1 MAGRKKSPPKRKTGE
16 RERQELNR
24 VFRGGLS
31 VPALMVV
38 ILFIAAFLYGSYLE
52 KGNTEEPAAV
62 VSNFIERDADLSIR
76 YIDVGQGDCELIS
89 YAGQNIL
96 IDAGEKEAAEAV
108 IGALDELGITRLDYV
123 IATHP
128 HADHIGAMY
137 KVIEKYDIGTVI
149 APRVKDEL
157 VPTSKAY
164 ERFLTAL
171 SKKGQKLT
179 AAKPG
184 TVYSLADED
193 KENDNTAFE
202 VLSPVGN
209 DYDDL
214 NDWSVVI
221 RLVHGNCAFLF
232 TGDAE
237 RAAESDI
244 IASGAELSA
253 DVLKVG
259 HHGSS
264 TSSSK
269 KFLEA
274 VSPKAAVIS
283 CGDGNSFGHP
293 HKDTIE
299 KLEKRNIE
307 YYRTDQCGTV
317 TVYSDGESFRVQT
330 ERSDGG
336 ASKKE
341 NKE

>member
-1 MAGRKKSPPKRKTGE
+1 MA
-16 RERQELNR
+16 
-24 VFRGGLS
+24 
-31 VPALMVV
+31 V
-38 ILFIAAFLYGSYLE
+38 ILFIAAFIYGSYLE
-52 KGNTEEPAAV
+52 KGKTEEPAAV
-62 VSNFIERDADLSIR
+62 VSNFIEKDADLTIR

-108 IGALDELGITRLDYV
+108 IGTLDGLGIKKLDYV

-128 HADHIGAMY
+128 HSDHIGALGN
-137 KVIEKYDIGTVI
+137 IIDKYDIGTVI
-149 APRVKDEL
+149 APRIKDEL

-179 AAKPG
+179 AAKAG
-184 TVYSLADED
+184 AVYSLADEN

-202 VLSPVGN
+202 VLAPVGN

-221 RLVHGNCAFLF
+221 RLVHGENAFLF

-237 RAAESDI
+237 KAAESDI
-244 IASGAELSA
+244 IASGAKLSA
-253 DVLKVG
+253 DVLKAG

-264 TSSSK
+264 SSTSK

-274 VSPKAAVIS
+274 VSPKTVIIS
-283 CGDGNSFGHP
+283 CGDGNSYGHP
-293 HKDTIE
+293 HKETIE
-299 KLEKRNIE
+299 KLDKNSIE
-307 YYRTDQCGTV
+307 YYRTDQCGTI
-317 TVYSDGESFRVQT
+317 TVYSDGEGCREQT
-330 ERSDGG
+330 ER
-336 ASKKE
+336 ASSTSSRKGE
-341 NKE
+341 

>member
-1 MAGRKKSPPKRKTGE
+1 MA
-16 RERQELNR
+16 
-24 VFRGGLS
+24 
-31 VPALMVV
+31 V
-38 ILFIAAFLYGSYLE
+38 ILFIAAFIYGSYLE
-52 KGNTEEPAAV
+52 KGKTDEPAAV
-62 VSNFIERDADLSIR
+62 VSNFIEKDADLTIR

-108 IGALDELGITRLDYV
+108 IGVLDGLGIKKLDYV

-128 HADHIGAMY
+128 HSDHIGALGN
-137 KVIEKYDIGTVI
+137 IIDKYDIGTVI
-149 APRVKDEL
+149 APRIKDEL

-179 AAKPG
+179 AAKAG
-184 TVYSLADED
+184 AVYPLADEN

-202 VLSPVGN
+202 VLAPIGN

-221 RLVHGNCAFLF
+221 RLVHGENAFLF

-237 RAAESDI
+237 KAAESDI
-244 IASGAELSA
+244 VASGAKLSA
-253 DVLKVG
+253 DVLKAG

-264 TSSSK
+264 SSTSK

-274 VSPKAAVIS
+274 VSPKTVIIS
-283 CGDGNSFGHP
+283 CGDGNSYGHP
-293 HKDTIE
+293 HKETIE
-299 KLEKRNIE
+299 KLDKNSIE
-307 YYRTDQCGTV
+307 YYRTDQCGTI
-317 TVYSDGESFRVQT
+317 TVYSDGDSYRVQT
-330 ERSDGG
+330 ERSGSTS
-336 ASKKE
+336 SKKGE
-341 NKE
+341 

>member
-1 MAGRKKSPPKRKTGE
+1 MS
-16 RERQELNR
+16 
-24 VFRGGLS
+24 F
-31 VPALMVV
+31 PALVAV
-38 ILFIAAFLYGSYLE
+38 ILFIAAFIYGSYLE
-52 KGNTEEPAAV
+52 KGKTDEPAAV
-62 VSNFIERDADLSIR
+62 VSNFIEKDADITIR

-108 IGALDELGITRLDYV
+108 IGVLDGLGIKKLDYV

-128 HADHIGAMY
+128 HSDHIGALGN
-137 KVIEKYDIGTVI
+137 IIDKYDIGTVI
-149 APRVKDEL
+149 APRIKDEL

-179 AAKPG
+179 AAKAG
-184 TVYSLADED
+184 AVYSLADEN

-202 VLSPVGN
+202 VLAPIGN

-221 RLVHGNCAFLF
+221 RLVHGENAFLF

-237 RAAESDI
+237 KAAESDI
-244 IASGAELSA
+244 VASGAKLSA
-253 DVLKVG
+253 DVLKAG

-264 TSSSK
+264 SSTSK

-274 VSPKAAVIS
+274 VSPKTVIIS
-283 CGDGNSFGHP
+283 CGDGNSYGHP
-293 HKDTIE
+293 HKGTIE
-299 KLEKRNIE
+299 KLDKNSIE
-307 YYRTDQCGTV
+307 YYRTDQCGTI
-317 TVYSDGESFRVQT
+317 TVYSDGDSYRVQT
-330 ERSDGG
+330 ERSGSTS
-336 ASKKE
+336 SKKGE
-341 NKE
+341 

>member
-1 MAGRKKSPPKRKTGE
+1 MA
-16 RERQELNR
+16 
-24 VFRGGLS
+24 
-31 VPALMVV
+31 V
-38 ILFIAAFLYGSYLE
+38 ILFIAAFIYGSYLE
-52 KGNTEEPAAV
+52 KGKTDEPAAV
-62 VSNFIERDADLSIR
+62 VSNFIEKDADLTIR

-108 IGALDELGITRLDYV
+108 IGVLDGLGIKKLDYV

-128 HADHIGAMY
+128 HSDHIGALGN
-137 KVIEKYDIGTVI
+137 IIDKYDIGTVI
-149 APRVKDEL
+149 APRIKDEL

-179 AAKPG
+179 AAKAG
-184 TVYSLADED
+184 AVYSLADEN

-202 VLSPVGN
+202 VLAPVGN

-221 RLVHGNCAFLF
+221 RLVHGENAFLF

-237 RAAESDI
+237 KAAESDI

-253 DVLKVG
+253 DVLKAG

-264 TSSSK
+264 SSTSK

-274 VSPKAAVIS
+274 VSPKTVIIS
-283 CGDGNSFGHP
+283 CGDGNSYGHP
-293 HKDTIE
+293 HKEIIE
-299 KLEKRNIE
+299 KLDKNSIE
-307 YYRTDQCGTV
+307 YYRTDQCGTI
-317 TVYSDGESFRVQT
+317 TVYSDGESCRVQT
-330 ERSDGG
+330 ERSGSTS
-336 ASKKE
+336 SKKGE
-341 NKE
+341 

>member
-1 MAGRKKSPPKRKTGE
+1 MA
-16 RERQELNR
+16 
-24 VFRGGLS
+24 
-31 VPALMVV
+31 V
-38 ILFIAAFLYGSYLE
+38 ILFIAAFIYGSYLE
-52 KGNTEEPAAV
+52 KGKTGEPAAV
-62 VSNFIERDADLSIR
+62 VSNFIEKDADLTIR

-108 IGALDELGITRLDYV
+108 IGTLDGLGIKKLDYV

-128 HADHIGAMY
+128 HSDHIGALGN
-137 KVIEKYDIGTVI
+137 IIDKYDIGTVI
-149 APRVKDEL
+149 APRIKDEL

-179 AAKPG
+179 AAKAG
-184 TVYSLADED
+184 AVYSLADEN

-202 VLSPVGN
+202 VLAPVGN

-221 RLVHGNCAFLF
+221 RLVHGENAFLF

-237 RAAESDI
+237 KAAESDI

-253 DVLKVG
+253 DVLKAG

-264 TSSSK
+264 SSTSK

-274 VSPKAAVIS
+274 VSPKTVIIS
-283 CGDGNSFGHP
+283 CGDGNSYGHP
-293 HKDTIE
+293 HKEIIE
-299 KLEKRNIE
+299 KLDKNSIE
-307 YYRTDQCGTV
+307 YYRTDQCGTI
-317 TVYSDGESFRVQT
+317 TVYSDGESCRVQT
-330 ERSDGG
+330 ERSGSTS
-336 ASKKE
+336 SKKGE
-341 NKE
+341 

>member
-1 MAGRKKSPPKRKTGE
+1 MA
-16 RERQELNR
+16 
-24 VFRGGLS
+24 
-31 VPALMVV
+31 V
-38 ILFIAAFLYGSYLE
+38 ILFIAAFIYGSYLE
-52 KGNTEEPAAV
+52 KGKTDEPAAV
-62 VSNFIERDADLSIR
+62 VSNFIEKDADLTIR

-108 IGALDELGITRLDYV
+108 SGTLDGLGIKKLDYV

-128 HADHIGAMY
+128 HSDHIGALGN
-137 KVIEKYDIGTVI
+137 IIDKYDIGTVI
-149 APRVKDEL
+149 APRIKDEL

-179 AAKPG
+179 AAKAG
-184 TVYSLADED
+184 AVYSLADEN

-202 VLSPVGN
+202 VLAPVGN

-221 RLVHGNCAFLF
+221 RLVHGENAFLF

-237 RAAESDI
+237 KAAESDI

-253 DVLKVG
+253 DVLKAG

-264 TSSSK
+264 SSTSK

-274 VSPKAAVIS
+274 VSPKTVIIS
-283 CGDGNSFGHP
+283 CGDGNSYGHP
-293 HKDTIE
+293 HKETIE
-299 KLEKRNIE
+299 KLDKNSIE
-307 YYRTDQCGTV
+307 YYRTDQCGTI
-317 TVYSDGESFRVQT
+317 TVYSDGESCRVQT
-330 ERSDGG
+330 ERSGSTS
-336 ASKKE
+336 SKKGE
-341 NKE
+341 